1 MRTSTLILNVTA
13 YLFTVESNGRH
24 SVDVL
29 LELESVESG
38 GFAGRVEA
46 QHDDVDG
53 AMGGDGQGLQKGRR
67 CLAEASAHA
76 TRTWRR
82 RLGSGRTVPSCDNHI
97 LKHAKRTPKINTTAR
112 PDLHHEH
119 LMQIIMI

>member
-1 MRTSTLILNVTA
+1 MEVWVGERASERRLAVPTILHAA

-29 LELESVESG
+29 LELEPVESG

-53 AMGGDGQGLQKGRR
+53 AM
-67 CLAEASAHA
+67 
-76 TRTWRR
+76 
-82 RLGSGRTVPSCDNHI
+82 
-97 LKHAKRTPKINTTAR
+97 
-112 PDLHHEH
+112 
-119 LMQIIMI
+119 

>member
-1 MRTSTLILNVTA
+1 MGERASEQASEASRRVCYAIICAA

-24 SVDVL
+24 GVDVL

-53 AMGGDGQGLQKGRR
+53 AMGGDWQGLQKGRR

-76 TRTWRR
+76 TE
-82 RLGSGRTVPSCDNHI
+82 LVVVS
-97 LKHAKRTPKINTTAR
+97 
-112 PDLHHEH
+112 
-119 LMQIIMI
+119 

>member
-1 MRTSTLILNVTA
+1 VGERTVSAVAA
-13 YLFTVESNGRH
+13 YLFTVESDGRH
-24 SVDVL
+24 GVDVL

-53 AMGGDGQGLQKGRR
+53 AMGGDWQGLQKGRR

-82 RLGSGRTVPSCDNHI
+82 HLGSALQSGRSVPSCSDNHI
-97 LKHAKRTPKINTTAR
+97 LKHAKRTPKINT
-112 PDLHHEH
+112 PS
-119 LMQIIMI
+119 